1 MPRPKKPAEVR
12 QRAKDGHREGDVG
25 LVVVPLEQPLLQ
37 PDPPKQW
44 LARSKEQW
52 AAFWLS
58 PLAQLVLPVDVPAV
72 ERLFSAYDRL
82 ARAEAVYRKQPI
94 VEGSMGQQV
103 LSPMA
108 GEMHALA
115 KEITTLEDRL
125 GVTPLARLKLGVK
138 FGEARQALGDAWDVS
153 DELDVA
159 DDPRLRAVDVDVAE
173 GGG

>member
-1 MPRPKKPAEVR
+1 MPQPKKPAERR
-12 QRAKDGHREGDVG
+12 QRAKDGHHEGDVG
-25 LVVVPLEQPLLQ
+25 LVVVPLDQAALS

-52 AAFWLS
+52 ADFWVS

-82 ARAEAVYRKQPI
+82 ARAEAIYRKQP
-94 VEGSMGQQV
+94 VVAGSMGQQV
-103 LSPMA
+103 LNPMA

-138 FGEARQALGDAWDVS
+138 FGEARQALADSWDVS
-153 DELDVA
+153 DELDA
-159 DDPRLRAVDVDVAE
+159 DDDPRLRAVDVDVAE
-173 GGG
+173 GRG